1 MKIKL
6 LKGTQQRFKKT
17 ANQKISIAEKDKDRP
32 FYNGPIT
39 YYFKN
44 NIFVHQVYY

>member
-17 ANQKISIAEKDKDRP
+17 ANQEMSIAEKDKDRCLFP
-32 FYNGPIT
+32 FNYTNYDVQCT
-39 YYFKN
+39 N
-44 NIFVHQVYY
+44 